1 MEATIKAS
9 NVLIGSGQVFTSYQV
24 AMADKI
30 YNLLLER
37 DFEELGRLVNTIRTK
52 TDYEYVHYAF
62 YDKHEFGWLAYVQKQ
77 CSYEA
82 CVRYGF
88 YNYDFELC

>member
-1 MEATIKAS
+1 METTIKAS

-37 DFEELGRLVNTIRTK
+37 DYKELGRLVNTINTK
-52 TDYEYVHYAF
+52 VDYEYIHYAF
-62 YDKHEFGWLAYVQKQ
+62 YDKHEFGWLAQVQKH

-82 CVRYGF
+82 CIKYGF
-88 YNYDFELC
+88 YNYNF

>member
-9 NVLIGSGQVFTSYQV
+9 NILRNSGHEFTSYQV

-30 YNLLLER
+30 YTLLLEK
-37 DFEELGRLVNTIRTK
+37 DFKELGKLVNTIKTK
-52 TDYEYVHYAF
+52 VDYEYIHYAF
-62 YDKHEFGWLAYVQKQ
+62 YDKHEFGWLARVQKH

-82 CVRYGF
+82 CMKYGF
-88 YNYDFELC
+88 YNYNF

>member
-1 MEATIKAS
+1 METTIRAS
-9 NVLIGSGQVFTSYQV
+9 NRLIHSRLTFTPFQV

-30 YNLLLER
+30 YNLFLER
-37 DFEELGRLVNTIRTK
+37 NFEEIGNLVNTIRTK

-62 YDKHEFGWLAYVQKQ
+62 YDKHEFGWLARVEKH

-88 YNYDFELC
+88 YNYNF